1 MFGSRAS
8 DRVEAESVVAFD
20 AAAAAAAVE
29 AVAAVADVV
38 GENGNG

>member
-20 AAAAAAAVE
+20 AAAAAAVE